1 MTRILLIDDDP
12 DQLSILS
19 GFLNKKGYPV
29 SCAENGIQGLE
40 KFKKEDFSIIIT
52 DLKMPEMTGDRLLY
66 ETNRINP
73 LVKKIMITAYAE
85 VKTAVEIMKSGADD
99 FIEKPVNLDDL
110 IEKIKNLEAEFQT
123 DNKTSEINFSID
135 SKNLPVEII
144 GESTE
149 LKDVVLKAERV
160 AQKDWTVLLRGE
172 TGTGKELFAELIHLL
187 SSRRKKP
194 FIEINCAAIPE
205 NLFESEIFGHKKG
218 SFTGADRDKPGVAE
232 AADKGT
238 LFLDEIGEM
247 PLIIQAKL
255 LKFIQNGK
263 FQKIGENSLSY
274 SDVRIIAA
282 TNRNLEQRVKD
293 GHFREDLYYRLS
305 VLDITIPP
313 LKERKNDI
321 PLLTGH
327 FLEKYSGGQFS
338 FDDSAL
344 NSLVKYSFPGNI
356 RELEHIV
363 QKVIA
368 FASSDI
374 ISKND
379 LPDIIRFADSAEASQ
394 LKTKVADLEKEMII
408 KALEKNHG
416 NQSRAAEKLGIS
428 ERVLR
433 YKMTSYS
440 IKKRLK

>member
-19 GFLNKKGYPV
+19 GFLKKSGYLV

-40 KFKKEDFSIIIT
+40 EFKKKDFSLIIT
-52 DLKMPEMTGDRLLY
+52 DLKMPEMTGDRLIY
-66 ETNRINP
+66 EINRINP

-85 VKTAVEIMKSGADD
+85 VKTAVEVMKSGADD

-110 IEKIKNLEAEFQT
+110 IEKIKNLEAEFKR
-123 DNKTSEINFSID
+123 DKKASEINFSID
-135 SKNLPVEII
+135 SKNLPVEIK

-149 LKDVVLKAERV
+149 LKDVVLKAGRV
-160 AQKDWTVLLRGE
+160 AKKDWTVLLRGE
-172 TGTGKELFAELIHLL
+172 TGTGKELFAELIHLS
-187 SSRRKKP
+187 SSRRKNP
-194 FIEINCAAIPE
+194 FVEINCAAIPE

-218 SFTGADRDKPGVAE
+218 SFTGADKDKPGMAE
-232 AADKGT
+232 AADKGI

-263 FQKIGENSLSY
+263 FQKIGENNPCY

-282 TNRNLEQRVKD
+282 TNRNLEQMVKK
-293 GHFREDLYYRLS
+293 GLFREDLYYRLS
-305 VLDITIPP
+305 VLDITIPS
-313 LKERKNDI
+313 LKQRKTDI
-321 PLLTGH
+321 PLLAGH

-338 FDDSAL
+338 FDASAIDSL
-344 NSLVKYSFPGNI
+344 TKYSFPGNV

-379 LPDIIRFADSAEASQ
+379 LPDNIRFADTAESSQ

-408 KALEKNHG
+408 KALEKNRG
-416 NQSRAAEKLGIS
+416 NQSKAADKLGIS

-433 YKMTSYS
+433 YKMKSYN
-440 IKKRLK
+440 IKNSLK